1 MKATEL
7 RLGNLLTDK
16 TKEVWPVKA
25 ISAPIKSWV
34 KPIRLTEEWC
44 VRLGFQRYNNALCK
58 QTEMG
63 EFSIWHPEKDDDF
76 TLNTETFVIQIK
88 TVHQL
93 QNLYFAL
100 TGEELQFTK

>member
-1 MKATEL
+1 
-7 RLGNLLTDK
+7 
-16 TKEVWPVKA
+16 
-25 ISAPIKSWV
+25 
-34 KPIRLTEEWC
+34 
-44 VRLGFQRYNNALCK
+44 
-58 QTEMG
+58 MG